1 MRLWICAVALLAG
14 CAMPAKDAPAADALR
29 LSGSWIGLDDAGEHW
44 WRLEL
49 SDGRRGRGGFESNGA
64 VARYEITDWT
74 SDADGAVRVHL
85 VRGDDA
91 TVLDA
96 APPSIRLAGKSDG
109 VWLRLMLGK
118 SEIVFLREDRLIGAR
133 DRLRKGMEAK

>member
-1 MRLWICAVALLAG
+1 MRVWIWAALLLAG
-14 CAMPAKDAPAADALR
+14 CAMPTKDAPMADALR
-29 LSGSWIGLDDAGEHW
+29 ISGSWIGLDDAGEHW

-49 SDGRRGRGGFESNGA
+49 GEGRAGRGAFESNGA
-64 VARYEITDWT
+64 VARYSITDWT
-74 SDADGAVRVHL
+74 SEANGAVNVHL

-96 APPSIRLAGKSDG
+96 APRMIRLSGKCDG

-118 SEIVFLREDRLIGAR
+118 SEVVFLREDRLIGAR